1 MIEDLID
8 LYHEMLRKAE
18 QADAQGESD
27 VPQIPEY
34 GMQRANVPLAINIDD
49 EGTLLHV
56 DILGD
61 ASAKKPRNEIIVPM
75 HVQRSSGVAANL
87 LWDNAAYILA
97 DPSRN
102 PDHPEKAR
110 RCFDAAAELNIKVFK
125 EVDDP
130 AARAIVKFFSH
141 EPQWEKA
148 RAQFGEEQWPKIAP
162 SNFILKYHDVVL
174 NENISILGA
183 CQKYAES
190 MEGGNESRTL
200 ESVASGEPVVPA
212 RIHPKIKGVVGAQ
225 SSGASLISYN
235 FPAACSYGLEQ
246 CENGPMSEREAFDYT
261 TVLNMLLS
269 NPENTVRIGDVTV
282 VSWVSTGENAYVDYM
297 NTFSQFG
304 IISNDDSNDDREEV
318 QQSIMP
324 ALTAIQEGKT
334 YDFDGVQLEPDVH
347 YYILG
352 LSPNAARLAV
362 SFYLKDTFQ
371 QFAANVR
378 NHYLDIA
385 IDRSDFDQYPNPPV
399 WMLLRATVNQKSKN
413 KNASDELTA
422 AMMRSVLLDAP
433 YPVTLLN
440 AVENRIRAERVV
452 TSNRAAIVK
461 GYYTR
466 LARKGRTIIN
476 ASEEQDRQFKE
487 VLQMS
492 LNEDSGYIPYVLGR
506 MFSIYEQIQET
517 ANPKINTTIK
527 DKYFNS
533 ACATPAYV
541 FPVLGDLSQAH
552 LRKLKR
558 DNPGA
563 MVALTKKLE
572 ALAVRIGQSY
582 PERLSL
588 QEQGAFQ
595 LGYYFEDQ
603 ARYTP
608 HKKKSE
614 TTDNHE

>member
-8 LYHEMLRKAE
+8 LYHEMLKRAE
-18 QADAQGESD
+18 QADEHGESD
-27 VPQIPEY
+27 TPQIPEY
-34 GMQRANVPLAINIDD
+34 GMQRANVPYAINIDD
-49 EGTLLHV
+49 DGALLHIDV
-56 DILGD
+56 LGD

-87 LWDNAAYILA
+87 LWDNAAYMLA
-97 DPSRN
+97 DPSKN
-102 PDHPEKAR
+102 PDRPEKAR
-110 RCFDAAAELNIKVFK
+110 KCFDAAAELNIKVFEK
-125 EVDDP
+125 VDDS
-130 AARAIVKFFSH
+130 AAQAIAKFFSR
-141 EPQWEKA
+141 EPQWEQA
-148 RAQFGEEQWPKIAP
+148 REQFGEEEWSRIAP

-174 NENISILGA
+174 NENDSILDA
-183 CQKYAES
+183 CRKYAES
-190 MEGGNESRTL
+190 AENGSESRAL
-200 ESVASGEPVVPA
+200 ESVASGKTIVPA
-212 RIHPKIKGVVGAQ
+212 RIHPKIKGVMGAQ
-225 SSGASLISYN
+225 SSGASLVSYN

-261 TVLNMLLS
+261 TVLNMLLA

-282 VSWVSTGENAYVDYM
+282 VSWVSSGENAYVDYM

-304 IISNDDSNDDREEV
+304 VISNDDREKV
-318 QQSIMP
+318 QRSIMP
-324 ALTAIQEGKT
+324 ALTAIKEGKP
-334 YDFDGVQLEPDVH
+334 YDFNGVQLEPGAH

-371 QFAANVR
+371 QFATNVR

-385 IDRSDFDQYPNPPV
+385 IDRPEFDQYPNPPV
-399 WMLLRATVNQKSKN
+399 WILLRAAVNQKSKN

-440 AVENRIRAERVV
+440 AVENRIRAEREI
-452 TSNRAAIVK
+452 TSNRAAIIK
-461 GYYTR
+461 GYYAR

-476 ASEEQDRQFKE
+476 ANKEQDRQFKE

-492 LNEDSGYIPYVLGR
+492 LNEDSGYVPYVLGR
-506 MFSIYEQIQET
+506 IFSVYEQIQEA

-558 DNPGA
+558 NNPGA
-563 MVALTKKLE
+563 MVNLTKELE
-572 ALAVRIGQSY
+572 ALAVRVGQSY

-603 ARYTP
+603 ARYTS
-608 HKKKSE
+608 HKKNPE
-614 TTDNHE
+614 AADNHE